1 MVNIEKIKN
10 EFIEDLNL
18 TIIMG
23 VFDEIMLINSIVE
36 FDNDVEDVIRENL
49 KIEVKKEEIRKQQQS
64 LNKLFKEIQISLQNL
79 RLSEVEKMRNNGK
92 LLYHLNTLNKSELN
106 DLLRMGLV
114 RSEEVSKISLR
125 RWNDNQNNHIKNYN
139 EIPHTNTLWSM
150 KS

>member
-79 RLSEVEKMRNNGK
+79 RLSEVEKMRNSGK

-114 RSEEVSKISLR
+114 RSEEVSKICLR
-125 RWNDNQNNHIKNYN
+125 MWNDNQNNHIKNYN